1 MLLVETK
8 KDKKIRL
15 LLIVFFVSLTALGF
29 FLKYNEKEA
38 DPQAVAIVIEK
49 SQGDHN
55 PEVVMYEFKHE
66 RHFLAK
72 YEIERNNKF
81 RFRTLTAIEL
91 PQHVEELHY
100 DQAGDGFWVKMEN
113 DWRYYNQGLIEEQH
127 SSQSKIPPA
136 RVQFSEKRTDTE
148 NWLLIE
154 GKHKIKI
161 PKDESVVG
169 IHPLSIDGSLWMVI
183 TNNSVKIVTG

>member
-8 KDKKIRL
+8 KDKRIRL
-15 LLIVFFVSLTALGF
+15 SLIIFFVSLTALGF

-38 DPQAVAIVIEK
+38 NPKAVAIVSEK
-49 SQGDHN
+49 SQGDKN

-66 RHFLAK
+66 RHFLAR
-72 YEIERNNKF
+72 YEIEINNRF
-81 RFRTLTAIEL
+81 RFRTHTAVEL
-91 PQHVEELHY
+91 SKPVEDLHY
-100 DQAGDGFWVKMEN
+100 DQAGSGFWVKIADN
-113 DWRYYNQGLIEEQH
+113 WHYYNQGLIEEKH

-136 RVQFSEKRTDTE
+136 KVQFSEKRAETG

-161 PKDESVVG
+161 AKDESVIE
-169 IHPLSIDGSLWMVI
+169 IHPLSIDNSLWMVM
-183 TNNSVKIVTG
+183 TNHGVKIVTE